1 MRNLDQAP
9 LVLGTLPKPD
19 FDCSAEPLPDNMRV
33 LLWVIDGS
41 ERRQR
46 LTQDWTGARP
56 GRARAAPP
64 RKQRRPG

>member
-1 MRNLDQAP
+1 MRNLDRAP
-9 LVLGTLPKPD
+9 LVLGSLPKPD

-46 LTQDWTGARP
+46 LTQDWTGAQP
-56 GRARAAPP
+56 GLVRSAPP
-64 RKQRRPG
+64 RKQRRPS